1 MQYLEGGWAY
11 TGFCRAVHSAGV
23 SLKFIK
29 SSKRQTRKGRN
40 SHTWGCV
47 WGDGHSKMPKEK
59 WQVLERAYRSWLVKR
74 KRQELADQTLVPMSV
89 CLSVRQC
96 WCKGVCVGVRV
107 CVRSWSVFLSC
118 GLQVW
123 SEKDRSVAV
132 NATSTVSWLLAE
144 QWHSK
149 SHRRRRRV
157 WGHTQTQGCFMP
169 EENNLPHAP
178 HAGVN
183 VRVCK
188 YICVCLCE
196 HQCVTVIQVDLFIPT
211 ACLLHTTTR
220 VLCVWITV
228 LGLFFLLLAES
239 GTVKD
244 DGINTKCLKPKSN

>member
-96 WCKGVCVGVRV
+96 WCKGVCVCVWEYV
-107 CVRSWSVFLSC
+107 CVRGQCFFPAGCRYGAKRTGAWQWMQRAQSADCWLNSDTANPTGDGVECEVTRKLRVVSCRKKTICRTLRMPVLMSECVNTYVCVCVNINVWLWYKWTCLSRQHVYYTPLHVYC
-118 GLQVW
+118 VYELQYW
-123 SEKDRSVAV
+123 
-132 NATSTVSWLLAE
+132 
-144 QWHSK
+144 
-149 SHRRRRRV
+149 
-157 WGHTQTQGCFMP
+157 GCFSCFWQNPVQWRMM
-169 EENNLPHAP
+169 
-178 HAGVN
+178 G
-183 VRVCK
+183 
-188 YICVCLCE
+188 
-196 HQCVTVIQVDLFIPT
+196 
-211 ACLLHTTTR
+211 
-220 VLCVWITV
+220 
-228 LGLFFLLLAES
+228 
-239 GTVKD
+239 
-244 DGINTKCLKPKSN
+244 